1 MCGSLKDRFGVSW
14 QIVTRALRRMLA
26 DADARRAAQVVVAI
40 MRMTKIEIVA
50 LERAY
55 AGS

>member
-1 MCGSLKDRFGVSW
+1 VCGSLKDRFGVSW